1 MGNDLPETVFD
12 NIMRITNANNIPE
25 IKMIAFAVLRV
36 HLKEAFNTKY
46 HEGTK
51 DKEN

>member
-1 MGNDLPETVFD
+1 MT
-12 NIMRITNANNIPE
+12 ITNANNIPE
-25 IKMIAFAVLRV
+25 IKMIFAVLRV

-46 HEGTK
+46 HKGTK

>member
-1 MGNDLPETVFD
+1 
-12 NIMRITNANNIPE
+12 MRITNANNIPE
-25 IKMIAFAVLRV
+25 IKMIAFADFWEYY
-36 HLKEAFNTKY
+36 LKEAFAKY